1 MRRIDHSAGAIVVL
15 SLVLALAVRVAIV
28 APSAFP
34 LNDGGLFHAFI
45 TDLLDNHLGLPAFSS
60 YNGASIPFAYP
71 PLGFYVVALLS
82 LALHLP
88 LLQLLQYVPAAL
100 SLASIPAFYF
110 LAIEL
115 LPSRRQAAL
124 ATLIFSLLPRTFDW
138 LIMGG
143 GITRS
148 LGLLLALLVIRQ
160 AFLLFVR
167 RSAAAI
173 LPTIILGGLLVV
185 SHPEAAMHTAL
196 TAALLYTWSDHSSL
210 GLRRAALVAAGIVVV
225 TAPWWAV
232 VVARHGIEPFV
243 AAAAAAR
250 ADSHSPLVGLL
261 ALLRF
266 DFTDEPFL
274 RVFAVLGLL
283 GLAVRLSRRQFFL
296 PAWFVLLHTVEP
308 RGGTLF
314 MMMPLAMAAGSCL
327 DDIILPALT
336 LDGASQ
342 PATRQTASVPAAAWL
357 GQILQG
363 RGQALFLGFLVVY
376 GCLAAYAVGANIQRE
391 FTLNT
396 HDQKAFE
403 WVRVHTPLDARFA
416 LVTQALPL
424 RDASSDWFPALAN
437 RRSIATVFGMEWVRS
452 ADFAARIEL
461 NSTLQACAHKD
472 TECLKSWAEEQEE
485 PVDYVYLRDDGTDS
499 RTALGESLAISS
511 DFELVYSDEGLAIY
525 AWK

>member
-1 MRRIDHSAGAIVVL
+1 
-15 SLVLALAVRVAIV
+15 
-28 APSAFP
+28 
-34 LNDGGLFHAFI
+34 
-45 TDLLDNHLGLPAFSS
+45 
-60 YNGASIPFAYP
+60 
-71 PLGFYVVALLS
+71 
-82 LALHLP
+82 
-88 LLQLLQYVPAAL
+88 
-100 SLASIPAFYF
+100 
-110 LAIEL
+110 
-115 LPSRRQAAL
+115 
-124 ATLIFSLLPRTFDW
+124 
-138 LIMGG
+138 
-143 GITRS
+143 
-148 LGLLLALLVIRQ
+148 
-160 AFLLFVR
+160 
-167 RSAAAI
+167 
-173 LPTIILGGLLVV
+173 
-185 SHPEAAMHTAL
+185 
-196 TAALLYTWSDHSSL
+196 
-210 GLRRAALVAAGIVVV
+210 
-225 TAPWWAV
+225 